1 MITEGSVSYNGGHC
15 ELLRVVSYNGGHCEL
30 LRVM

>member
-1 MITEGSVSYNGGHC
+1 MSYNGGHC
-15 ELLRVVSYNGGHCEL
+15 ELLRVVTEVSYNGGHCEL